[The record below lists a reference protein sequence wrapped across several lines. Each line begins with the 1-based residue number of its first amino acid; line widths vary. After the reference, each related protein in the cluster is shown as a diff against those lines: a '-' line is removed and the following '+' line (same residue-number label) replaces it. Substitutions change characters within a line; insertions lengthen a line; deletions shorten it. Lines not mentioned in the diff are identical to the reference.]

1 MNKDDI
7 ELAHFVLYHAKILL
21 DHGAANTIA
30 KELQDGEL
38 PYSKAL
44 STAVTLLEQNG
55 ATPPPKSA
63 RDDLEKPCEPE
74 FRSREGGRQMD
85 DKKFIRWLI
94 AICAISVV
102 TTAINVWLH
111 FAG

>member
-21 DHGAANTIA
+21 DHGAANAIA
-30 KELQDGEL
+30 KEIQDREL

-44 STAVTLLEQNG
+44 SIAVMLLEQNG

-74 FRSREGGRQMD
+74 FRNRSIEGRPNSHHN
-85 DKKFIRWLI
+85 RWKRRFRVHP
-94 AICAISVV
+94 APTGEDS
-102 TTAINVWLH
+102 TS
-111 FAG
+111 G

>member
-44 STAVTLLEQNG
+44 SIAVMLLEQNG
-55 ATPPPKSA
+55 ATPPSKSA

-74 FRSREGGRQMD
+74 FRNRSIEDRPNSHHN
-85 DKKFIRWLI
+85 RWKRRFRVHP
-94 AICAISVV
+94 APTGEDS
-102 TTAINVWLH
+102 TS
-111 FAG
+111 G

>member
-1 MNKDDI
+1 MNRDDI

-74 FRSREGGRQMD
+74 FRNRCIEGRPNSHH
-85 DKKFIRWLI
+85 IRWKRRFRI
-94 AICAISVV
+94 HPAPADADS
-102 TTAINVWLH
+102 TS
-111 FAG
+111 G